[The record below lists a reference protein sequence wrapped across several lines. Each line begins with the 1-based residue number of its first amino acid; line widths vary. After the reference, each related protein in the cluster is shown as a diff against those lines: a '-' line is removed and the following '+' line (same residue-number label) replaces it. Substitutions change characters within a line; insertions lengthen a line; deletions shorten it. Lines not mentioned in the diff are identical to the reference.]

1 MAGPNGVL
9 RSKNNTCCGLLGSAL
24 LGLICTQY
32 SRQLA
37 VCPLAVSVHDEP
49 GVTTGTPAIA
59 CCTVSGLGPSVGL
72 QVSGLGG
79 GADGGLHPQPAT
91 SRARDNIVAISSRGT
106 DMSLNWEPTMQ
117 TITALDPPA
126 SLTRVTDTGRPP
138 LRVGVVQHH
147 WHDDAQ
153 RLCDELTDAIGQAAE
168 LGAKVV
174 FLSELTLSRYPADVP
189 SGENPGRT
197 AEDLHTGPTFT
208 FAAKAAARHGVLV
221 HASLYERAEAGD
233 GLGFN
238 TAILVSPDSGLLART
253 RKLHIPVT
261 AGYYEDTYFRGGPA
275 ANPYPVHTPAA
286 AGRRP
291 DRHADVLGR
300 MVPGGG
306 ADVFAWAAPRF
317 WSIPPRSAPNPTTRI
332 STVNRCGSR

>member
-1 MAGPNGVL
+1 
-9 RSKNNTCCGLLGSAL
+9 
-24 LGLICTQY
+24 
-32 SRQLA
+32 
-37 VCPLAVSVHDEP
+37 
-49 GVTTGTPAIA
+49 
-59 CCTVSGLGPSVGL
+59 
-72 QVSGLGG
+72 
-79 GADGGLHPQPAT
+79 
-91 SRARDNIVAISSRGT
+91 
-106 DMSLNWEPTMQ
+106 MQ

-153 RLCDELTDAIGQAAE
+153 RLSDELTDAIGQAAE

-189 SGENPGRT
+189 GGENPGRT

-238 TAILVSPDSGLLART
+238 TAILVSPDSGLLAHT

-275 ANPYPVHTPAA
+275 VNPYPVHTPAA
-286 AGRRP
+286 LDGARIGMP
-291 DRHADVLGR
+291 TCWDEWFPEVAR
-300 MVPGGG
+300 MYSLGG
-306 ADVFAWAAPRF
+306 AEILVYPTAIGSEPDHPDFDSQPLWQQVIVANGIANGTFMVAPNRYGAEGLITFYGSSFISDPYGRILVQAPRMSPPF
-317 WSIPPRSAPNPTTRI
+317 WSPIWTWSSARTGCRCSRSSPRAGPTPTASSPRRSPPHSRSAGNEMSPVPPAGPNP
-332 STVNRCGSR
+332 SRKEVHP